1 MNTGNNFFISTFLIP
16 LFAGSWPL
24 LNIMLSEDTG
34 LNVNV
39 EQNVK
44 GVPSYKTVTFAYNGL
59 RSPPV
64 SVDATATEVNS
75 HDY

>member
-1 MNTGNNFFISTFLIP
+1 
-16 LFAGSWPL
+16 
-24 LNIMLSEDTG
+24 MLSEDTG

-44 GVPSYKTVTFAYNGL
+44 GVPSYKMVTFAYNGL
-59 RSPPV
+59 RAPPV